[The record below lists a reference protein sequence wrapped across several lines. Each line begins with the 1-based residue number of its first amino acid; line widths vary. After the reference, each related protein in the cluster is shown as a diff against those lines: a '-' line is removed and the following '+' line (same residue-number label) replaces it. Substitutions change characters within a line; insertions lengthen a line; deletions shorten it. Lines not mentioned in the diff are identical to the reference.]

1 MHRSRGDTLS
11 AHTWCANCG
20 WLSARRRGAGAPAL
34 LFTTLLLFSAAVFA
48 AQEFEIRTA
57 YLERANGVY
66 TLNAKL
72 NFHLPDGAQQAVQD
86 GARMTLDLEIVVHRA
101 RSFWFDETIA
111 VLEQHYELVYHAL
124 SERYLV
130 RNINSGEQT
139 SFSNLSAAVEYLSEI
154 HGLPVLDETFIL
166 AKERY
171 EISLRANVDV
181 RTLPKA
187 LRTVLFWVDDWRQST
202 DWYTWPLK
210 L

>member
-1 MHRSRGDTLS
+1 LGADFRCARFEWRAPSRRALLP
-11 AHTWCANCG
+11 AVFLCAALFLP
-20 WLSARRRGAGAPAL
+20 WLSAL
-34 LFTTLLLFSAAVFA
+34 A
-48 AQEFEIRTA
+48 AQQFEIRAA
-57 YLERANGVY
+57 YVERNNGVY

-72 NFHLPDGAQQAVQD
+72 DFRLPDGAQQAVQD
-86 GARMTLDLEIVVHRA
+86 GARMTLDLEIVVRRA
-101 RSFWFDETIA
+101 RSLWFDETIA
-111 VLEQHYELVYHAL
+111 VLEQHYELIYHAL

-130 RNINSGEQT
+130 RNVNSGEQT
-139 SFSNLSAAVEYLSEI
+139 SFPTLSAAIEYLSQI
-154 HGLPVLDETFIL
+154 HGLPLLDETFIL
-166 AKERY
+166 PRERY

>member
-1 MHRSRGDTLS
+1 M
-11 AHTWCANCG
+11 
-20 WLSARRRGAGAPAL
+20 
-34 LFTTLLLFSAAVFA
+34 LLLTSFSALA
-48 AQEFEIRTA
+48 AHQFEIRAA
-57 YLERANGVY
+57 YVERTNGVY

-72 NFHLPDGAQQAVQD
+72 DFRLPEGAQQAVQD

-101 RSFWFDETIA
+101 RSLWFDETIA

-130 RNINSGEQT
+130 RNLNSGEQT
-139 SFSNLSAAVEYLSEI
+139 SFSNLNAAIDSLSQI

-166 AKERY
+166 PPERY
-171 EISLRANVDV
+171 EISLRANLDV

>member
-1 MHRSRGDTLS
+1 MFLS
-11 AHTWCANCG
+11 
-20 WLSARRRGAGAPAL
+20 SAPAL
-34 LFTTLLLFSAAVFA
+34 AAAHFDIRA
-48 AQEFEIRTA
+48 AYAERTS
-57 YLERANGVY
+57 GVY

-72 NFHLPDGAQQAVQD
+72 DFRLPEGAQRAVQD
-86 GARMTLDLEIVVHRA
+86 GARLTLDLEIAVHRG
-101 RSFWFDETIA
+101 RSLWFDETVA

-130 RNINSGEQT
+130 RNLNSGEQS
-139 SFSNLSAAVEYLSEI
+139 SFSNLSAALDYLSQI
-154 HGLPVLDETFIL
+154 HGLPVLDETFIVPQ
-166 AKERY
+166 ERY
-171 EISLRANVDV
+171 EISLRASLDV

>member
-1 MHRSRGDTLS
+1 MLVAVVP
-11 AHTWCANCG
+11 AHA
-20 WLSARRRGAGAPAL
+20 AGR
-34 LFTTLLLFSAAVFA
+34 
-48 AQEFEIRTA
+48 FEIRAA
-57 YLERANGVY
+57 YVERTNDVY

-86 GARMTLDLEIVVHRA
+86 GARLTLDLEIAVHRA
-101 RSFWFDETIA
+101 RSLWFDETVA

-130 RNINSGEQT
+130 RNLNSGEQS
-139 SFSNLSAAVEYLSEI
+139 SFSNLSAAVDYLSQV

-166 AKERY
+166 PQERY
-171 EISLRANVDV
+171 EISLRASLDV
-181 RTLPKA
+181 RTMPKA
-187 LRTVLFWVDDWRQST
+187 LRTVLFWVDDWRQSS